1 MTREKK
7 HHLEG
12 ETVKSTYRNLII
24 GFSVAAILLFAV
36 ILYFVF
42 SRATVYITPN
52 YQYQKIGFAIQVAK
66 ENSDSA
72 LAQNRLSGKVVETS
86 ASVTKTFAGVE
97 TRLTTDKASGKVII
111 YNKNSQ
117 AQVLVATTRLLT
129 ADNKLYRIENRVNIP
144 AGGQV
149 EVIAKADQA
158 GDEFIIG
165 PGRLTIPG
173 LWVGLQDKI
182 YAESVDGF
190 KKDGA
195 IVTNVTDDTIAT
207 AKTEL
212 NKTALEDARKKLSS
226 LAGKDIPLEALEI
239 KNTVFTS
246 NAKPNTNQKEFTG
259 TMTATVKAL
268 IFDEQEMKNLALATL
283 PPIYKADNAL
293 INIDQQSFSYQVV
306 ILDNNQENLLGQI
319 KGEYT
324 VKLTAI
330 KVQPTEIAGLS
341 RSEAL
346 KYLKNLPNVKDAS
359 ILMPFW
365 SRSLPVLGDKITIQ
379 IKE

>member
-1 MTREKK
+1 MREKR
-7 HHLEG
+7 HRLEG

-24 GFSVAAILLFAV
+24 GFSVAAILLFAI
-36 ILYFVF
+36 ILYFIF

-86 ASVTKTFAGVE
+86 SSVTKTFTGE
-97 TRLTTDKASGKVII
+97 EKRLTTDIARGKVII

-149 EVIAKADQA
+149 EVIAKADQT

-165 PGRLTIPG
+165 PGKLTIPG

-190 KKDGA
+190 KKDG
-195 IVTNVTDDTIAT
+195 IVVTNVTDNTIAT

-212 NKTALEDARKKLSS
+212 NKLVLEDARKKLSS
-226 LAGKDIPLEALEI
+226 LADKNIPLEALEI
-239 KNTVFTS
+239 KNNTFTS
-246 NAKPNTNQKEFTG
+246 DAKPNTNQKNFTA
-259 TMTATVKAL
+259 TITITVKAL
-268 IFDEQEMKNLALATL
+268 VFDEQEMKNLALATL
-283 PPIYKADNAL
+283 PATYKTDNAL

-324 VKLTAI
+324 IKLTAI
-330 KVQPTEIAGLS
+330 KVAPTEIAGLS

-346 KYLKNLPNVKDAS
+346 KYLKNLPNVKDVS

-365 SRSLPVLGDKITIQ
+365 SRSLPALADKINIQ